1 MTKPRPNLRAVFD
14 TPDSTPIA
22 APAASDTIA
31 PAAKKESHPGKK
43 PVLIHIPEAMHKDL
57 RRLSLEEGTPL
68 TQITEQ
74 LLREYLVRKGYTQ
87 HAGS

>member
-1 MTKPRPNLRAVFD
+1 MTKPRPNLRAVFN
-14 TPDSTPIA
+14 TTESPPIA
-22 APAASDTIA
+22 TAAVTDPIEPT
-31 PAAKKESHPGKK
+31 AKKESHPGKK
-43 PVLIHIPEAMHKDL
+43 PVLIHIPEALHKDL